1 MPAIVK
7 KYGLK
12 STYQISAWV
21 KKYQAYTTE
30 LSLDL
35 RGSGRKPKIK
45 KINLE
50 EMTLEE
56 QNAYLRMENDILKSL
71 RALQKK
77 YHYCRQG
84 ELNEKAR
91 HVHKRMH
98 RSFRSG
104 IRGSY
109 ILTKCT

>member
-1 MPAIVK
+1 MAKKGSRFQRYSYKFKRQVVEDYLSGQSGGMPAIVK

-12 STYQISAWV
+12 STYQISAWL
-21 KKYQAYTTE
+21 KKYQTNPAD

-35 RGSGRKPKIK
+35 RGYGRKPKIK

-77 YHYCRQG
+77 
-84 ELNEKAR
+84 
-91 HVHKRMH
+91 
-98 RSFRSG
+98 
-104 IRGSY
+104 
-109 ILTKCT
+109 